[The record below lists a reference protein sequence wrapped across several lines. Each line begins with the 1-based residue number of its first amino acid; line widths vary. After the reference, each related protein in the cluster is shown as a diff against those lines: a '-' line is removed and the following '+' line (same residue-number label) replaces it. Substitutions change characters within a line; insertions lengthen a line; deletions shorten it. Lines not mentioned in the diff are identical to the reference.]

1 MYAGRGAQ
9 VTIRSASGRLRA
21 ALWRGQR
28 APAVDPWLDF
38 VSHVEP
44 VLTRQPRVHRFATP
58 PVIGAESAP
67 ATALAVWIDGAG
79 DAAEQTRAALAAGT
93 MGPAAVLDG
102 PLREA
107 LATTRADRVMLIRA
121 GDRPAPMAVER
132 LAQAAALAPDAAV
145 ISCDR
150 DRLSPSGRRG
160 SPCFSPGPSPD
171 RWLACDDSGT
181 LIVVSRERAA
191 AVTQTLTGGGA
202 WRHELALRL
211 AGPAA
216 AAHAHV
222 PLILC
227 HAAPAPPTELMSAAA
242 VTELLSGWEPGTRV
256 EQTSPEVRRVRRQ
269 PTREPS
275 VEAIICFRDRPEL
288 LERAAHSVLRRT
300 EYERLSLALV
310 DNGSRTAETAALL
323 ERLARKGRV
332 RILRDDR
339 PFNFA
344 QLNNAAVR
352 TSHADVVVFLN
363 NDTEVL
369 DPDWVS
375 TLLEEAL
382 RTEVGAVAPLL
393 SYPNGSVQHAG
404 AAIGLHGY
412 AGHPFAGLA
421 PDQPTPFG
429 HAAQGTRNW
438 LAVTAACMMIERA
451 KFTAVGGFDGT
462 FVVAGNDV
470 DLCLRLTS
478 AGRRSLCV
486 PYATLMHDE
495 SQSRGA
501 HIDPGDFVAS
511 ERSYGAF
518 RSVGDPFYNPN
529 LTLRATDC
537 AVRAPDEELP

>member
-1 MYAGRGAQ
+1 
-9 VTIRSASGRLRA
+9 
-21 ALWRGQR
+21 
-28 APAVDPWLDF
+28 
-38 VSHVEP
+38 
-44 VLTRQPRVHRFATP
+44 
-58 PVIGAESAP
+58 VIGAESAP
-67 ATALAVWIDGAG
+67 ATPLAVWIDGAG
-79 DAAEQTRAALAAGT
+79 DAAEQTRVALAAGT
-93 MGPAAVLDG
+93 IAPAAVLDG
-102 PLREA
+102 PLIEA
-107 LATTRADRVMLIRA
+107 LASTRADHVALVRA
-121 GDRPAPMAVER
+121 GDRPAPPALER
-132 LAQAAALAPDAAV
+132 LGQAIALAPDADV
-145 ISCDR
+145 ITCDN
-150 DRLSPSGRRG
+150 DQLSAAGTRG

-171 RWLACDDSGT
+171 RWLACDDSGA
-181 LIVVSRERAA
+181 LIVVSREGAA
-191 AVTQTLTGGGA
+191 ALTQTLPGGGA

-227 HAAPAPPTELMSAAA
+227 HEAPSPPTEPLSAAA
-242 VTELLSGWEPGTRV
+242 VTEILSGWEPGARV
-256 EQTSPEVRRVRRQ
+256 EQTSPRVRRVGR
-269 PTREPS
+269 PPAREPS
-275 VEAIICFRDRPEL
+275 VEVIICFRDRPEL
-288 LERAAHSVLRRT
+288 LARAADSLLRRT
-300 EYERLSLALV
+300 DYERLTLALV
-310 DNGSRTAETAALL
+310 DNGSRTTETATLVQ
-323 ERLARKGRV
+323 RLACDERV
-332 RILRDDR
+332 RVLRDDR
-339 PFNFA
+339 PFNFG

-352 TSHADVVVFLN
+352 TSDADVVVFLN

-369 DPDWVS
+369 DPDWAS
-375 TLLEEAL
+375 PLLEEAL
-382 RTEVGAVAPLL
+382 RPEVGAVAPLL
-393 SYPNGSVQHAG
+393 RYLDGSVQHAG

-421 PDQPTPFG
+421 PDRPTPFG

-451 KFTAVGGFDGT
+451 KFTAVGGFDDA

-486 PYATLMHDE
+486 PHATLMHDE
-495 SQSRGA
+495 SQSRGD

-518 RSVGDPFYNPN
+518 RTVGDPFYNPN